1 MWSGPRTVSTAL
13 MRAWENRPDTVV
25 ADEPL
30 YAFYLDRTGIAHP
43 GREQVIASQPTSW
56 QAVISQLTTAPLPAG
71 RTVFY
76 AKHMTHHLLPEVD
89 RDALAPLRHAFLIR
103 DPRELLASYARVRA
117 TPTLDDLGIWQQAE
131 IFDRFGGPVIDARD
145 LLEHPEPVLRALCA
159 ALGVPF
165 TTAMLSWPAGPRDTD
180 GVWAPHW
187 YESVWRSTGFGPY
200 HPPEGALPPRLA
212 ALAGQCQP
220 FYERLRASRLTG
232 IAPPGGPAQRP
243 ASRLRSAVVLQTFDD
258 RNRDLIVNVGGV
270 LSHRDQAAISP
281 FDSSVQGGDAV
292 WEGLRLYQG
301 RIFRLGEHL
310 ARLRRS
316 AAALAFT
323 GVPSD
328 EEITGEIR
336 RTLRANAMTDGV
348 HIRLT
353 LTRGVKI
360 TSGMDPRLNQSGP
373 TLIVLAEHKEPV
385 YDQSGITLITSSVRR
400 PPPDV
405 LDPKIHHNNL
415 LTSILAK
422 IEANVAGADDA
433 VMLDSRGF
441 VAETNATHLFLVTGG
456 HLGTPSAAACP
467 EGITRAAVLEL
478 AAQAGIPH
486 TAGDYSLTQF
496 YAADEVFV
504 TGTMGGLTPVTRL
517 DGRPIGSG
525 GPGPVTKRLTDLFA
539 DLTARTGT
547 VLT

>member
-1 MWSGPRTVSTAL
+1 M
-13 MRAWENRPDTVV
+13 
-25 ADEPL
+25 
-30 YAFYLDRTGIAHP
+30 
-43 GREQVIASQPTSW
+43 
-56 QAVISQLTTAPLPAG
+56 
-71 RTVFY
+71 
-76 AKHMTHHLLPEVD
+76 
-89 RDALAPLRHAFLIR
+89 
-103 DPRELLASYARVRA
+103 
-117 TPTLDDLGIWQQAE
+117 
-131 IFDRFGGPVIDARD
+131 
-145 LLEHPEPVLRALCA
+145 
-159 ALGVPF
+159 
-165 TTAMLSWPAGPRDTD
+165 
-180 GVWAPHW
+180 
-187 YESVWRSTGFGPY
+187 
-200 HPPEGALPPRLA
+200 
-212 ALAGQCQP
+212 
-220 FYERLRASRLTG
+220 
-232 IAPPGGPAQRP
+232 
-243 ASRLRSAVVLQTFDD
+243 LQTFDE

-281 FDSSVQGGDAV
+281 FDSAVQGGDAV

-323 GVPSD
+323 AVPPD
-328 EEITGEIR
+328 DEITEQIR

-373 TLIVLAEHKEPV
+373 TLIVLAEHKDPV

-405 LDPKIHHNNL
+405 LDPRIHHNNL
-415 LTSILAK
+415 LPSILAK

-441 VAETNATHLFLVTGG
+441 VAETNATHLFLVTAGR
-456 HLGTPSAAACP
+456 LGTPTAAACP

-478 AAQAGIPH
+478 AGDAGIPH

-504 TGTMGGLTPVTRL
+504 TGTMGGLTPVIEL
-517 DGRPIGSG
+517 DGRPIGTG
-525 GPGPVTKRLTDLFA
+525 APGPVTKRLSDLY
-539 DLTARTGT
+539 DGLTARGGT
-547 VLT
+547 PIT